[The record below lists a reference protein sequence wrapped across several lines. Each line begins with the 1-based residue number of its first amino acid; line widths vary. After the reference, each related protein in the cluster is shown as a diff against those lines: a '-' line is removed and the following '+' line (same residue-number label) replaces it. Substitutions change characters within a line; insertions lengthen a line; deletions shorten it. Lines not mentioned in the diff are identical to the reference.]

1 MNHKEKAYIII
12 THSNGKRKIYR
23 TETYLLLR
31 RLKFIGAIAAAIAV
45 TLLLCGM
52 TMADDRP
59 TVPLQVVALL
69 GLGLLMLIL
78 LICAYVSD
86 KEPCEKRG
94 NNKNSNYRRK
104 AK

>member
-1 MNHKEKAYIII
+1 MQSKMYMVVTRK
-12 THSNGKRKIYR
+12 GKTKIY
-23 TETYLLLR
+23 TTDKYLLLR
-31 RLKFIGAIAAAIAV
+31 RLKFVGAIAAAIAV

-52 TMADDRP
+52 TMADDCS
-59 TVPLQVVALL
+59 TTPLQVVALL

-94 NNKNSNYRRK
+94 NNKK
-104 AK
+104 DK